1 VARWLLGGVGVAGGV
16 LVTVQP
22 TTWGPILVSRGVRG
36 GLPLL
41 LVITLALVA
50 VFSPYRARRS
60 VAEKILDQ
68 LLNVLIRSHQQ

>member
-1 VARWLLGGVGVAGGV
+1 VSWVAGWLLGGVGVAGGV

-22 TTWGPILVSRGVRG
+22 PTGGPILVIRGVRG

-50 VFSPYRARRS
+50 VFWPYRAR
-60 VAEKILDQ
+60 
-68 LLNVLIRSHQQ
+68 